1 LKPVIALVGRPNV
14 GKSTLFNRLTGRR
27 DALVADFAGLTR
39 DRIYGNVDTEDCR
52 FILIDTGGLT
62 EQQDN
67 MAALMR
73 KQAQMAID
81 DADLVLFLVD
91 GRAGL
96 MPDDHEVATLLR
108 NVGKSVVLVIN
119 KTEGEQRDIAAAE
132 FFALGLGEPQ
142 VISATQGRGISELL
156 EQIKH
161 DVPAVIVEEEEQQED
176 DSNTIRLAVLGRPN
190 VGKSTLINRL
200 LGEERV
206 VAFDEPGTTRDSIHI
221 PFEKDGT
228 AYTLIDTA
236 GVRRRSKVSEK
247 LEKFS
252 VIKTLQALEDAN
264 VALLV
269 LDAHEGIVEQD
280 LHLAGLI
287 VESGRAV
294 VIAVNKWDGLERSER
309 EWVTANVERRLPFLN
324 YAKTHFIS
332 ALHGSGVGLLFK
344 TVKQAYASAMT
355 RVPTPRLT
363 RVLEDAVADHPPPL
377 VHGRRIKFRYAH
389 MGGKNPPRI
398 IIHGNQTDSTPNSYK
413 RYLENFFREVLK
425 LQGTPVMIEF
435 KKSDNPFRDRP
446 ARPRV
451 NKAKDAPVPAKSR
464 KQGTKPKQTRKR

>member
-14 GKSTLFNRLTGRR
+14 GKSTIFNRLTRSR

-39 DRIYGNVDTEDCR
+39 DRIYGTVREEGLD

-62 EQQDN
+62 DQSDN
-67 MAALMR
+67 MAELMR
-73 KQAQMAID
+73 KQAQLAID
-81 DADLVLFLVD
+81 EADLVLFVVD

-96 MPDDHEVATLLR
+96 MPADHDIARQLR
-108 NVGKSVVLVIN
+108 NQGKPIRLLIN
-119 KTEGEQRDIAAAE
+119 KTEGEQRELVAAE
-132 FFALGLGEPQ
+132 FYALGLGEPL
-142 VISATQGRGISELL
+142 VISATQGRGITGVFNEIRTTVPEAEVVELS
-156 EQIKH
+156 
-161 DVPAVIVEEEEQQED
+161 EEELTEAED
-176 DSNTIRLAVLGRPN
+176 EKDDIRLAVLGRPN

-221 PFEKDGT
+221 PFEKDGVS
-228 AYTLIDTA
+228 YTLIDTA

-252 VIKTLQALEDAN
+252 VLKTLQALEDAN
-264 VALLV
+264 VVMLV

-294 VIAVNKWDGLERSER
+294 VLAVNKWDGLEKSER
-309 EWVTANVERRLPFLN
+309 EWVAANVERRLPFIN
-324 YAKTHFIS
+324 FAKTHFIS
-332 ALHGSGVGLLFK
+332 ALHGSGVGLLLK
-344 TVKQAYASAMT
+344 SVRQAYQSAMT
-355 RVPTPRLT
+355 RVPTSRLT

-377 VHGRRIKFRYAH
+377 VRGRRIKFRYAH
-389 MGGKNPPRI
+389 LGGKNPPRI
-398 IIHGNQTDSTPNSYK
+398 IIHGNQTEATPNSYK
-413 RYLENFFREVLK
+413 RYLENTFREVLK

-435 KKSDNPFRDRP
+435 KTSDNPYRDRKPKP
-446 ARPRV
+446 AEQTERKSQRPPRR
-451 NKAKDAPVPAKSR
+451 SR
-464 KQGTKPKQTRKR
+464 KS